1 MTMQNNV
8 LTHYVQ
14 ISTKMARTKNNIV
27 RSANKWIEKNK
38 TRLNISPDRR
48 SVYDQHTIWQIDN
61 GELNKAEMRNFFNC
75 AKISQ
80 IAKFKLLITCIA
92 ENRYFDIESVEKIEH
107 GEIVRYIKVREFD
120 PKAEKSYKVLCVL
133 GLESLVTNYLLGYVL
148 LNMTF
153 EDLVMQT
160 FA

>member
-1 MTMQNNV
+1 
-8 LTHYVQ
+8 
-14 ISTKMARTKNNIV
+14 MARTKYNIIQSVNN
-27 RSANKWIEKNK
+27 WIDKNN

-48 SVYDQHTIWQIDN
+48 SVYDQHTIWETDN

-92 ENRYFDIESVEKIEH
+92 ENRYFDIESVERIEH
-107 GEIVRYIKVREFD
+107 GEIIKYIKIREFD
-120 PKAEKSYKVLCVL
+120 PKAEKSYKVLCLL
-133 GLESLVTNYLLGYVL
+133 GLESLVTDYLLGYIL
-148 LNMTF
+148 INMTF
-153 EDLVMQT
+153 EELFNKT